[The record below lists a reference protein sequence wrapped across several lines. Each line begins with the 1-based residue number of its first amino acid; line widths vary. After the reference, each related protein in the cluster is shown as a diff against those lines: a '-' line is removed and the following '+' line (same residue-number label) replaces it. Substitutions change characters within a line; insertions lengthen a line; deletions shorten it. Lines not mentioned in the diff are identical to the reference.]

1 METDGNALVCLSATG
16 YQSTQK
22 IKKTNKEKANEKK
35 ASWTD
40 SEEVQTFSQ
49 SLGRWFLNLDIFFSL
64 LAFIKLT
71 LFPLSKKM
79 TEGKH
84 RAEEDYRNF
93 GFFFGAVF

>member
-1 METDGNALVCLSATG
+1 MSVSYRLPVDTKD
-16 YQSTQK
+16 
-22 IKKTNKEKANEKK
+22 KKTNKEKANEKK

-64 LAFIKLT
+64 LAFIKRT
-71 LFPLSKKM
+71 LFPLSKIM

-93 GFFFGAVF
+93 GFFLEQYSDFQSRPLHA